1 MNKTLPPLPFDNVAL
16 FFDFDGTLVELQAT
30 PEAVI
35 VGDELRT
42 LVTSLGRE
50 LNQALALISGRSLD
64 SLDHLLAMPTV
75 NVSGSHGMQF
85 RCGSSGDTFLHPNTV
100 TLPDALIKDCQQFC
114 HKHDLLLED
123 KPLTVAI
130 HYRSKPEMENQV
142 EAYLQQLAARFSSLD
157 LSIQAG
163 KRIRELKPSGINKAS
178 ALDYFMSQPQFKDR
192 TPWYFGDDVTDEDAF
207 TWVNERHGVSVK
219 IGEGESNA
227 QYHLASPQEVMAFLQ
242 DRLAVRDNHDRK

>member
-35 VGDELRT
+35 VDDELRT
-42 LVTSLGRE
+42 LLQSLGRE
-50 LNQALALISGRSLD
+50 VNQALALISGRSLD

-85 RCGSSGDTFLHPNTV
+85 RCGSSEDTFLHPETI
-100 TLPDALIKDCQQFC
+100 TLPDSLIKDCQRFC
-114 HKHDLLLED
+114 QQHDLLLED

-142 EAYLQQLAARFSSLD
+142 ETYLQQLSERFASLN

-163 KRIRELKPSGINKAS
+163 KSIRELKPTGINKAS
-178 ALDYFMSQPQFKDR
+178 ALDYFMNQAEFKGR

-207 TWVNERHGVSVK
+207 TWINERHGVSVK
-219 IGEGESNA
+219 IGDGESNA
-227 QYHLASPQEVMAFLQ
+227 QYQLTSPQEVVGFLQ
-242 DRLAVRDNHDRK
+242 DRLAVRDNQ

>member
-16 FFDFDGTLVELQAT
+16 FFDFDGTLVELQPT

-35 VGDELRT
+35 VDDELRT
-42 LVTSLGRE
+42 VLKSLNNE
-50 LNQALALISGRSLD
+50 VNQALALISGRSLD

-85 RCGSSGDTFLHPNTV
+85 RCGQSGDVFLHPDTISLPE
-100 TLPDALIKDCQQFC
+100 TLLHDCQRFC
-114 HKHDLLLED
+114 HQHDLLLED

-130 HYRSKPEMENQV
+130 HYRNKPDMENQV
-142 EAYLQQLAARFSSLD
+142 EAYLQQLTERFSSLK

-163 KRIRELKPSGINKAS
+163 KSIRELKPSGINKAS
-178 ALDYFMSQPQFKDR
+178 ALDYFTSKDAFQDR

-207 TWVNERHGVSVK
+207 TWINERNGVSVK
-219 IGEGESNA
+219 IGDGESNA
-227 QYHLASPQEVMAFLQ
+227 QYLLDSPQEVIAFLK
-242 DRLAVRDNHDRK
+242 DRLAVRDNQ